1 MNTKHFLNRTG
12 VSLFSIALALS
23 FAVLS
28 LISHSTQATEA
39 PTTVTLPKQ
48 ITLGYQK
55 YGSLIILKSTG
66 ALEKRLQELGVKVN
80 WAEFQFGPPMLE
92 ALNAGSL
99 DFATTG
105 ETPPVFAQA
114 SKGSPIVYI
123 ANEPAAPQD
132 EGIVVKGDS
141 LLKSVAEL
149 KGKKVAVAKGSN
161 AHFFLIQALAKAGLS
176 LDDVT
181 VVYLPPADARAAFES
196 GDVDAW
202 SIWDYFYAAAEAQLG
217 ARALTNGEGI
227 IHNHVF
233 YTSRREFVE
242 KYPALVEIVLEK
254 IRKNDNWIKNNPAA
268 AAEKLA
274 ANVAGI
280 DAKILETAIHR
291 SNYGPEHLTAD
302 VIAAQQEIADTLFTI
317 KLLPIQLNVKDAVW
331 QPKQ

>member
-12 VSLFSIALALS
+12 TSLFSIALALS
-23 FAVLS
+23 FTVLS
-28 LISHSTQATEA
+28 MISHTTQAKEKPA
-39 PTTVTLPKQ
+39 AVAFPKQ

-55 YGSLIILKSTG
+55 HGSLIILKSTG

-80 WAEFQFGPPMLE
+80 WAEFQFGSPMLE
-92 ALNAGSL
+92 ALNAGNL

-181 VVYLPPADARAAFES
+181 VVYLPPSDARAALES
-196 GDVDAW
+196 GDVAAW
-202 SIWDYFYAAAEAQLG
+202 SIWDYFYAAAEVQLG
-217 ARALTNGEGI
+217 ARVLTTGEDI

-242 KYPALVEIVLEK
+242 QYPTLVDVVLDE
-254 IRKNDNWIKNNPAA
+254 IRKTDEWIKNNPTA

-274 ANVAGI
+274 SNIGI
-280 DAKILETAIHR
+280 DAKILEKAIRR
-291 SNYGPEHLTAD
+291 SNYGPEHLSAD
-302 VIAAQQEIADTLFTI
+302 VIAAQQKIADTLFAV
-317 KLLPIQLNVKDAVW
+317 KLLPVQLNVKDAVW
-331 QPKQ
+331 QPQ